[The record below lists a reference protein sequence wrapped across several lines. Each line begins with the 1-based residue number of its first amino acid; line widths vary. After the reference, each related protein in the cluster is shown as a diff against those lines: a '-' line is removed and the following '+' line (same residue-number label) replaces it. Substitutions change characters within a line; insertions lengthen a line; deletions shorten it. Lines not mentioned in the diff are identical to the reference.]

1 MTSLPACT
9 QAPIEPGDIS
19 PPRLSRRSC
28 LALATA
34 GLAAPLL
41 QACGGGSSGPGAAA
55 LQPQGDP
62 ESVRWCRAAIQ
73 AALKRSNSTST
84 TAVSVALLADDR
96 VVWREAFGYADRER
110 EVPAT
115 PDTRFNTRVCCCAP
129 RRNAVRSRRCPPPS
143 SPRCRP

>member
-41 QACGGGSSGPGAAA
+41 QACGGGSSGPAPPHCSRRAIPNRCAGAA
-55 LQPQGDP
+55 PP
-62 ESVRWCRAAIQ
+62 F
-73 AALKRSNSTST
+73 KR
-84 TAVSVALLADDR
+84 R
-96 VVWREAFGYADRER
+96 
-110 EVPAT
+110 
-115 PDTRFNTRVCCCAP
+115 
-129 RRNAVRSRRCPPPS
+129 
-143 SPRCRP
+143 